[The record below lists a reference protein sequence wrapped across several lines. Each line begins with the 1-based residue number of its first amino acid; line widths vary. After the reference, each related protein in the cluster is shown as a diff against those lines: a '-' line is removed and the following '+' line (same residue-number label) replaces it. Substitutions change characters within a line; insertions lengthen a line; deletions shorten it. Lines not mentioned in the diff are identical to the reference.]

1 MEKTFE
7 KNDNAGRFAERFL
20 PSLRAPAFW
29 EVVPLTMGDYDE
41 FTIHPT
47 KCRWTPRGGFRA
59 GPTGRSVWRFR
70 GSS

>member
-29 EVVPLTMGDYDE
+29 EIVPLTILNFHAEIILSPAM
-41 FTIHPT
+41 PS
-47 KCRWTPRGGFRA
+47 A
-59 GPTGRSVWRFR
+59 A
-70 GSS
+70 